1 MLLFKSGNIARLF
14 IFPNSDPMIRFS
26 FLFLTLCITHTVF
39 ATKPDLE
46 EQLKQAVYLQRLD
59 DIQKLLQEYQEQT
72 DSDPK
77 LIAYAQAKSAFIQQ
91 DYSTAI
97 AIYRKIISSH
107 PELNSIRME
116 LAIALFADRQDNASK
131 SQFEKVKAASGL
143 PDSAYQ
149 TIQAYLDAINQR
161 NEWQFSL
168 NLSYLRTDNVDN
180 VSSDSTIE
188 NTGFTKHKNMLPQ
201 KAHGI
206 AYNLDFGKDF
216 NLFGSHYLSFHNETN
231 GKTYWDN
238 RRFDDLSNR
247 VLVGYAY
254 KKQDSIFRLQPFYD
268 KRWYGNSSFHW
279 SNGIQLS
286 YDFRLSNQWQN
297 QTLFAFE
304 KRSFF
309 DENLQAGNIKT
320 ASNTLI
326 WQPKS
331 QQLFYLGGAISKENT
346 REKQYGSTNRN
357 IRLGWLQEYR
367 WGISTQLSFSFTHRK
382 FHDKAVFAGI
392 IPLNKIRRDHI
403 YNINAKIWK
412 RDWHL
417 WGITPKLS
425 FVWKKQRSNL
435 KTLYSYCIKP
445 IKQRNKNK

>member
-1 MLLFKSGNIARLF
+1 
-14 IFPNSDPMIRFS
+14 MIRFS

-39 ATKPDLE
+39 ATNKPDLE

-107 PELNSIRME
+107 PELNSIRIE

-149 TIQAYLDAINQR
+149 IIQAYLDTINQR

-168 NLSYLRTDNVDN
+168 NLSYSRTDNVDN

-188 NTGFTKHKNMLPQ
+188 NTGFTKHKNMLPK

-206 AYNLDFGKDF
+206 AYNIDFGKDF
-216 NLFGSHYLSFHNETN
+216 NLVGSHYLSFHNETN

-238 RRFDDLSNR
+238 HRFDDLSNR
-247 VLVGYAY
+247 ILVGYAY
-254 KKQDSIFRLQPFYD
+254 KKQDSIFRFQPFYD

-320 ASNTLI
+320 VSNTLI
-326 WQPKS
+326 WQPKP

-346 REKQYGSTNRN
+346 REKQYGSTSRN
-357 IRLGWLQEYR
+357 IRLGWLQEYQ
-367 WGISTQLSFSFTHRK
+367 WGISTQFSFSFTHRK
-382 FHDKAVFAGI
+382 FHDEAVFASI

-435 KTLYSYCIKP
+435 KTLYSYYDQQLNLLFEKSF
-445 IKQRNKNK
+445 